1 MSHGW
6 LYIAVNMLNH
16 FFIIQFYFN
25 KTSNKKHT
33 VKKGMIYVPSYNT
46 HPRRE
51 YIQVSCLLFDLVQF
65 IHILKKIFVKL
76 IIHTLLLMKYLL
88 RKNNCTHLILIF
100 RYTQFVV
107 LVCFFYC
114 IPEKRDIE
122 NEHWQYQIVQKSRI
136 VWFSIYPNVPIFS
149 YHIFLNQ
156 IYNM

>member
-16 FFIIQFYFN
+16 FFIIQFCFN

-46 HPRRE
+46 HSRRE

-107 LVCFFYC
+107 LVCFF
-114 IPEKRDIE
+114 
-122 NEHWQYQIVQKSRI
+122 IVSRKSGIQKTNTG
-136 VWFSIYPNVPIFS
+136 SIRLFRNPGLCGLAYIQMYRFFPIIFS
-149 YHIFLNQ
+149 
-156 IYNM
+156 